1 MANEY
6 IDAVV
11 FTKWVKEDM
20 GNGELTN
27 VPDAV
32 SDVYDWAIANDEFLP
47 EGESGK
53 GPFGRYEDLTGQANV
68 HQRILDNLGVFAA
81 KLQITPA
88 TAAHF
93 ASDPRFWTLG
103 YRRVVVD
110 PETREETVINSN
122 WDEPL
127 SAAERKQA
135 GDYVSNNSNITKQ
148 QLATVFDADDTRL
161 EIAQKLKAFFRQNL
175 A

>member
-1 MANEY
+1 MATAY
-6 IDAVV
+6 IDAVI

-20 GNGELTN
+20 GNGEMAN
-27 VPDAV
+27 VPDAI
-32 SDVYDWAIANDEFLP
+32 SDVNAWAIANDEFLP

-53 GPFGRYEDLTGQANV
+53 GPFYRYEDLTGQANV

-103 YRRVVVD
+103 YRRVAVD

-127 SAAERKQA
+127 SSEQRQQAAT
-135 GDYVSNNSNITKQ
+135 YVTNNSNITAQ
-148 QLATVFDADDTRL
+148 QLAARFDVADTRL
-161 EIAQKLKAFFRQNL
+161 EVARKLKAFFKE
-175 A
+175 